1 VRVDHRRSC
10 RELRYLRRDMT
21 KTKPVRKPKTVGT
34 LALTPR
40 ADTKGLPRGRAS
52 LKEAAVLKAQRERLK
67 AAVIAAV
74 AELGYVD
81 VTISDIVKRARVSRQ
96 AFYTQFPS
104 KDACFLAAASGGIK
118 LLMKHMATAEQ
129 SGAGQLDFLEA
140 QHRRI
145 RAYLQ
150 AAADEPEF
158 TRCLV
163 VETSAAGAK
172 VRAARNAG
180 MRAFAES
187 IAAHHRA
194 CLVFHPS
201 WPRLSDSGY
210 LGIVGA
216 IQEFMYQQHSGPG
229 PMKPEELEAPIMELM
244 RALLTR

>member
-1 VRVDHRRSC
+1 
-10 RELRYLRRDMT
+10 MT
-21 KTKPVRKPKTVGT
+21 KPKRVRQQKTVGT

-74 AELGYVD
+74 AELGYAD
-81 VTISDIVKRARVSRQ
+81 VTISDIVQRARVSRQ

-118 LLMKHMATAEQ
+118 LLMKHMADAEQ
-129 SGAGQLDFLEA
+129 SGAGQADFLDT
-140 QHRRI
+140 QRLRI

-150 AAADEPEF
+150 AAAAEPEF

-163 VETSAAGAK
+163 IETSAAGAK

-180 MRAFAES
+180 MKAFAEN

-194 CLVFHPS
+194 ALAKHPD
-201 WPRLSDSGY
+201 WPKLSDTGY

-216 IQEFMYQQHSGPG
+216 IQEFMFQQHSLPG
-229 PMKPEELEAPIMELM
+229 PMNTAELEAAIMELM

>member
-1 VRVDHRRSC
+1 
-10 RELRYLRRDMT
+10 MANT
-21 KTKPVRKPKTVGT
+21 KRAKRPKTVGT

-74 AELGYVD
+74 AELGYAD
-81 VTISDIVKRARVSRQ
+81 VTISDIVQRARVSRQ

-104 KDACFLAAASGGIK
+104 KDSCFLAAASGGIK
-118 LLMKHMATAEQ
+118 LLMRHMASAEQ
-129 SGAGQLDFLEA
+129 SGAGGADFLA
-140 QHRRI
+140 TQHRRI
-145 RAYLQ
+145 RAYLE
-150 AAADEPEF
+150 AAAAEPEF

-163 VETSAAGAK
+163 IETSAAGAK

-180 MRAFAES
+180 MKAFAET

-194 CLVFHPS
+194 ALVDHPS
-201 WPRLSDSGY
+201 WPRLSDAGY

-216 IQEFMYQQHSGPG
+216 IQEFMYQQHSTPG
-229 PMKPEELEAPIMELM
+229 PMKVDELEASIMELM
-244 RALLTR
+244 RTLLTR

>member
-1 VRVDHRRSC
+1 
-10 RELRYLRRDMT
+10 MT
-21 KTKPVRKPKTVGT
+21 KAKRSRQPKTVGT

-52 LKEAAVLKAQRERLK
+52 LKEAVVLKAQRERLK

-81 VTISDIVKRARVSRQ
+81 VTISDIVQRARVSRQ
-96 AFYTQFPS
+96 AFYTQFAS

-118 LLMKHMATAEQ
+118 LLMKHMAEAEL
-129 SGAGQLDFLEA
+129 GGDGRADFLDT
-140 QHRRI
+140 QRRRI

-150 AAADEPEF
+150 AAAAEPEF

-163 VETSAAGAK
+163 IETSAASAK

-180 MRAFAES
+180 MKAFAES
-187 IAAHHRA
+187 IATYHRA
-194 CLVFHPS
+194 ALAKHPD
-201 WPRLSDSGY
+201 WPKLSDMGY

-216 IQEFMYQQHSGPG
+216 IQEFMFQQHSSPG
-229 PMKPEELEAPIMELM
+229 PINTAELETSIMELM
-244 RALLTR
+244 RATLTR